1 MSWLEVLKM
10 IPWKVLAVIA
20 AAGILFFVFGGLRG
34 CARFSRAVERMD
46 PIELKDILLSPASDY
61 DKL

>member
-1 MSWLEVLKM
+1 MSWLDVLKL
-10 IPWKVLAVIA
+10 IPWKVLAGVA

>member
-10 IPWKVLAVIA
+10 IPWKVLAVVA
-20 AAGILFFVFGGLRG
+20 VAGILFFVFGGLRG

-46 PIELKDILLSPASDY
+46 PIELKNVLLSPASDY